1 MEIVQPASSLMIELK
16 KDEVDLTVDQSRKL
30 IFFTDGRQLQK
41 PIDQS
46 RVEVAAHW
54 DGARLVSDE
63 KSPDKGKFSREFE
76 LSQDGRQF
84 YETLHIETGK
94 SKTPVVIQYVYDIGE
109 PPRQLTHETDPDQ
122 PIMKRHSDSNPPQNT
137 NAQPAQ
143 PADPDQPVMKRK
155 SDDDGAS
162 TTPPPAPQPQPDTTP
177 DPDQPVM
184 KRRTAQTE
192 FVQVAPL

>member
-1 MEIVQPASSLMIELK
+1 
-16 KDEVDLTVDQSRKL
+16 
-30 IFFTDGRQLQK
+30 
-41 PIDQS
+41 
-46 RVEVAAHW
+46 
-54 DGARLVSDE
+54 
-63 KSPDKGKFSREFE
+63 
-76 LSQDGRQF
+76 
-84 YETLHIETGK
+84 
-94 SKTPVVIQYVYDIGE
+94 
-109 PPRQLTHETDPDQ
+109 
-122 PIMKRHSDSNPPQNT
+122 MKRHSDSNPPQNT